1 MGPHPLLL
9 HRLGRHDEYGLA
21 TSYYSL
27 VQEALGPRGNTLGTI
42 ISRMSAAGGGRSKA
56 EPIEQESARKA
67 PWGRRRATIANC
79 GVLIKKK
86 ASKGRFS

>member
-1 MGPHPLLL
+1 MQWILILCCSIAWAGMMNT
-9 HRLGRHDEYGLA
+9 GWLA

-79 GVLIKKK
+79 GVLI
-86 ASKGRFS
+86 